1 MTNIPTCSDYS
12 MSIEVPQLIKAE
24 KLSGGS
30 PEKINGKL
38 TKFSGGFCIVFP
50 YSVRKKKYA
59 VRCWHAYLDGAKERC
74 RLIANALAKV
84 NLPYFVGF
92 EYIDN
97 AILTPQ
103 GPQPI
108 VLMDWVEAK
117 PLKKYIKEHL
127 NDSVTL
133 SKLADDFFIMSKSLN
148 ENNISHGDLQHG
160 NILIKDSGE
169 IVLVDYDSLYAP
181 GLDGWSDDVKGLQGY
196 QHPARWDNEH
206 LSPKSDYFSELIIY
220 TAIKAISI
228 KPQLWYD
235 YKVEDTETLL
245 FEKEDI
251 DSMGNSPLFSELN
264 SISEISEL
272 LIKIKEALLCKS
284 IDEIPPLETSIVRV
298 VDTLSE
304 MWNDESKNTVSESK
318 YDKSVVT
325 NITNKW

>member
-12 MSIEVPQLIKAE
+12 TSIEVPQLIKAE
-24 KLSGGS
+24 KLAGGA

-38 TKFSGGFCIVFP
+38 TKFAGGFCIVFP
-50 YSVRKKKYA
+50 YNVRKKKYA

-74 RLIANALAKV
+74 RLIASALAKV

-92 EYIDN
+92 EYIEN

-127 NDSVTL
+127 NDSAVL
-133 SKLADDFFIMSKSLN
+133 SKLADDFFVMSKTLN
-148 ENNISHGDLQHG
+148 EHNISHGDLQHG
-160 NILIKDSGE
+160 NILVKENGD

-196 QHPARWDNEH
+196 QHPARWENEH

-220 TAIKAISI
+220 TAIKAFSL
-228 KPQLWYD
+228 KPELWYE

-251 DSMGNSPLFSELN
+251 DSNGNSSLFSELN
-264 SISEISEL
+264 SIHEL
-272 LIKIKEALLCKS
+272 TDLLSKIKDALLCKT
-284 IDEIPPLETSIVRV
+284 IDEIPPLETTIVRF
-298 VDTLSE
+298 VDKLSD
-304 MWNDESKNTVSESK
+304 MWNDKSKITISESK
-318 YDKSVVT
+318 YDSSEVSKIS
-325 NITNKW
+325 NKW